1 MNTVGIRATAYC
13 LNFAPELALHYGGT
27 PAQERRSGR
36 DPGFLQALEAQ
47 AQTYG
52 QAQAYAPNKTYIGA
66 MSIDELQA
74 APRPWT
80 EHPCEPARFGK
91 FGEIMP
97 EDELL
102 GLMDICDVFDLIWL
116 EEGFAA
122 RVAQRLARDPVLGPE
137 QLGRLEK
144 GHPAAEIADMV
155 EQHQALPLYH
165 EGRVV
170 GCCRRAHDTDENLSA
185 GIMLENLACKASGV
199 LALLHLLRNAGLA
212 PGDID
217 FVVECS
223 EEAVGDALQRGGGFF
238 LGGAGVCQGGDGRQ
252 DGVPDLELDG
262 LVRCRIGVGDD
273 MQPDQLP
280 RQCLLPLHQCQRRK
294 QRQGDGK

>member
-122 RVAQRLARDPVLGPE
+122 QVAQRLARDPVLGPE
-137 QLGRLEK
+137 QLGRLERAIRRRRSRIWWSSIRPCRSTMK
-144 GHPAAEIADMV
+144 AGSWAAAVVPMTRTRTCPPASCWRTWPARPAACW
-155 EQHQALPLYH
+155 P
-165 EGRVV
+165 
-170 GCCRRAHDTDENLSA
+170 
-185 GIMLENLACKASGV
+185 
-199 LALLHLLRNAGLA
+199 
-212 PGDID
+212 
-217 FVVECS
+217 CS
-223 EEAVGDALQRGGGFF
+223 I
-238 LGGAGVCQGGDGRQ
+238 C
-252 DGVPDLELDG
+252 
-262 LVRCRIGVGDD
+262 
-273 MQPDQLP
+273 
-280 RQCLLPLHQCQRRK
+280 
-294 QRQGDGK
+294 